1 MTGDELATEEHG
13 SGSGGAGD
21 RDAVPVLLADWVY
34 LTGSTE
40 GVVAAE

>member
-1 MTGDELATEEHG
+1 MTGDEVATEEHG
-13 SGSGGAGD
+13 SGSGVGD
-21 RDAVPVLLADWVY
+21 RDDVPVLPADWVY

>member
-1 MTGDELATEEHG
+1 MAGEALATEEHG
-13 SGSGGAGD
+13 SGSGGGD
-21 RDAVPVLLADWVY
+21 RDDVPVVLADWLY